1 MSSNPSRKLCLY
13 AAGDVEYKFEV
24 HAQASEVTL
33 DYQHP
38 VNVTGTLKVGTI
50 SDVEAAIG
58 TINADIAS
66 AGTALN
72 TLGTTLGGDITDVSV
87 DLLTETGARVSA
99 DSTERTQRIAADD
112 ALTTNL
118 ASEIAD
124 RQAAVTAEI
133 GDREAA
139 DTTLTNAIAAEKKRI
154 DDFLSAE
161 SINATHLSN
170 LLAAYAGESTSLTD
184 RVTLIETTLSTL
196 AARVDSIAGV

>member
-1 MSSNPSRKLCLY
+1 MHLKL
-13 AAGDVEYKFEV
+13 V
-24 HAQASEVTL
+24 
-33 DYQHP
+33 
-38 VNVTGTLKVGTI
+38 
-50 SDVEAAIG
+50 
-58 TINADIAS
+58 
-66 AGTALN
+66 LN
-72 TLGTTLGGDITDVSV
+72 IGGDITDVSV

-99 DSTERTQRIAADD
+99 DSTERDERIAADD